1 LLKCEL
7 TGIEEQNMRRRST
20 IEQHERRIAAIF
32 ALLRRRGGL
41 ISLTG
46 AAGLAAAVWHGPPD
60 LPALLLGLGCG
71 LLSVHQ
77 ARRYL
82 REGGETRWLLMIA
95 FFFAGWPLVQLL
107 APEHLSRPEQGML
120 TLQYFLTAITTWG
133 AGRQNTAPPP
143 PGG

>member
-1 LLKCEL
+1 
-7 TGIEEQNMRRRST
+7 
-20 IEQHERRIAAIF
+20 
-32 ALLRRRGGL
+32 
-41 ISLTG
+41 
-46 AAGLAAAVWHGPPD
+46 
-60 LPALLLGLGCG
+60 LLLGLGCG

-133 AGRQNTAPPP
+133 GGGGGTKRRGRGGGGGAPPRRKTT
-143 PGG
+143 GGGGGAGGL